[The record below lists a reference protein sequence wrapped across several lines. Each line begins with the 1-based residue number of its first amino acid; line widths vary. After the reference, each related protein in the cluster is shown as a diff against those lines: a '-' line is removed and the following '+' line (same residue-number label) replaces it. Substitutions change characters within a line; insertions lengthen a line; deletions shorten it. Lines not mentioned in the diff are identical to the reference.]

1 MNYFSSNKNCKKT
14 YGKSLNGFKKND
26 VVNHGFKYNFSDI
39 NASLGLIQL
48 KKLKSLLITDLN

>member
-1 MNYFSSNKNCKKT
+1 MD
-14 YGKSLNGFKKND
+14 LKND

-48 KKLKSLLITDLN
+48 KN